1 MKAPR
6 DHAAD
11 AIREINHKIQSETR
25 GSGKRFRDVE
35 VQVADYADQ
44 EDLNFFKGGQG
55 WTIPAYEEAIA
66 DLERMCKESG
76 FGFKAEV
83 FRASTCQDY
92 LTQHGLIGDVGQ
104 KIAFILSILGAD
116 QPPDTAPGAYGLS
129 PFLLRMTSDIPFTQ
143 NKPLIFKHVIT
154 T

>member
-1 MKAPR
+1 MKATR
-6 DHAAD
+6 DHAAE
-11 AIREINHKIQSETR
+11 AIREIKHKIESETR

-55 WTIPAYEEAIA
+55 WTTPAYKKAIA
-66 DLERMCKESG
+66 DLERMYEESG
-76 FGFKAEV
+76 FRFKADV
-83 FRASTCQDY
+83 FRASTCKEY
-92 LTQHGLIGDVGQ
+92 LIQNGLLGDVGQ
-104 KIAFILSILGAD
+104 KIAFILSMMGAD

-129 PFLLRMTSDIPFTQ
+129 PFLLRMTPDIPFSRSE
-143 NKPLIFKHVIT
+143 PLIFTHVFT